1 MLLLNKILKM
11 KALEFKAE
19 VKGDS
24 IQIPVNLRDQLKSL
38 YGRKQQYRVI
48 LLIEEKDIRE
58 ENLFKMM
65 AEEQFFDGY
74 SESDSIYDNYKK

>member
-1 MLLLNKILKM
+1 M

-38 YGRKQQYRVI
+38 YGKKQQYRVI

-65 AEEQFFDGY
+65 AEEQFFNGY

>member
-1 MLLLNKILKM
+1 
-11 KALEFKAE
+11 
-19 VKGDS
+19 
-24 IQIPVNLRDQLKSL
+24 VNLRDQLKSL

>member
-1 MLLLNKILKM
+1 M